1 MGRKGY
7 TAGDAPEHPVR
18 ITRPF
23 LLATT
28 PVTNAQYELFL
39 QANTDFRKP
48 ALWDDRRFNQ
58 PQQPVVGVS
67 WDDAVA
73 YCSWAGG
80 RLPTEA
86 EWEYAC
92 RAGSSGDF
100 CFGDQREQLPEYA
113 WFDQNSGGTTQP
125 VGLKLANA
133 WGLQDV
139 HGNVWEWCADWYVS
153 NSYRLL
159 PRTDPK
165 GPPEGNGR
173 VLRGGSWNYFSD
185 DCSAWCR
192 YYNTPEIRN
201 DYIGFRLARTLPP
214 DP

>member
-1 MGRKGY
+1 L
-7 TAGDAPEHPVR
+7 EHPVR
-18 ITRPF
+18 ITKPF

-39 QANTDFRKP
+39 QANAGFRKP
-48 ALWDDRRFNQ
+48 TRWDDRRFNQ

-67 WDDAVA
+67 WNDAVA
-73 YCSWAGG
+73 YCTWAGG

-100 CFGDQREQLPEYA
+100 CFGDQQEQLPEYA

-125 VGLKLANA
+125 VGLKLANS

-139 HGNVWEWCADWYVS
+139 HGNVSEWCADWYVS

-159 PRTDPK
+159 PGIDPK

-173 VLRGGSWNYFSD
+173 VLRGGSWNSISD
-185 DCSAWCR
+185 SCSAWYR
-192 YYNTPEIRN
+192 YYLTPGYRDDN
-201 DYIGFRLARTLPP
+201 IGFRLARTLPP